1 MLEFQVEYRKGEVL
15 QALRYHFIRKPEIR
29 VMVILVNV
37 FALLSVVLFA
47 VGLASALPFLTGTG
61 LWLFLMAAV
70 WVGMPLAVYRR
81 NRTFRDRFTVRM
93 GDTHLFIVT
102 ERGSRTWAWRE
113 FSHHYETPG
122 FIHLCFGGSG
132 FLLLPKGCM
141 SGTGTVSEVRRI
153 IGARVEK
160 R

>member
-37 FALLSVVLFA
+37 FALLSVALFA
-47 VGLASALPFLTGTG
+47 LGLASALPFLTGTA

-70 WVGMPLAVYRR
+70 WIGMPLAVYRR

-93 GDTHLFIVT
+93 GDTHLFVVT

-122 FIHLCFGGSG
+122 FFHLCFGGGG
-132 FLLLPKGCM
+132 FLLLPKDGM
-141 SGTGTVSEVRRI
+141 SAIGAVSEARKI
-153 IGARVEK
+153 IGAHVGK
-160 R
+160 P